1 MESTHPDLA
10 RPFAPHRLKIYVTML
25 SFVGAVFVFMTVAA
39 GTGLVAPTRTVD
51 VIANVIFGIP
61 VMVLP
66 LVLLWKAPGEN
77 RSRLALAA
85 ELVMIYIPLTA
96 GSQLTYELPFLVGH
110 PFNLWQ
116 PVTNPGWRWLWWQY
130 GLADTR
136 YRSDDA
142 FIFGLEF
149 GAVIAGILL
158 FVVWL
163 KMLRRDLPDASR
175 IRCLWLSFFGIAV
188 LITGT
193 TAYYVAEIR
202 AGFGDIG
209 QGAFGLWFK
218 FIGENVPYLILP
230 YFVLY
235 AIYYLVDHLTR
246 HAGAQALGNASAE
259 PVLHQSNRVGAGP
272 PSDSTA

>member
-1 MESTHPDLA
+1 MTHTHPELA
-10 RPFAPHRLKIYVTML
+10 RPFAPHRLKIYVVML

-39 GTGLVAPTRTVD
+39 GTGLVAPSGTVD
-51 VIANVIFGIP
+51 VIANLIFGIP
-61 VMVLP
+61 VIAIP
-66 LVLLWKAPGEN
+66 FVLLWKAPGEN
-77 RSRLALAA
+77 RSRLALCA

-96 GSQLTYELPFLVGH
+96 GSQLTYELPFLIGH

-116 PVTNPGWRWLWWQY
+116 PTTNPGWRWLWWQY

-149 GAVIAGILL
+149 GAVLVGILL

-163 KMLRRDLPDASR
+163 RMLRRDLPDESR
-175 IRCLWLSFFGIAV
+175 IRSLWLSFFGIAV

-202 AGFGDIG
+202 AGFHDIG

-218 FIGENVPYLILP
+218 FVGENVPYLILP

-246 HAGAQALGNASAE
+246 QAALDGRTGDAGQTATQQQTAE
-259 PVLHQSNRVGAGP
+259 AAELTSHPTV
-272 PSDSTA
+272 